1 MRYFLEIAYNGT
13 AYHGWQIQNN
23 RDSIQERIEKM
34 LSILLREN
42 IEITGS
48 GRTDAGV
55 HATQQ
60 FAHFDSAT
68 DLMPQKKYWL
78 YKFNK
83 LLPEDIS
90 IKNIMRVADNAHA
103 RHDAISR
110 SYVYQI
116 SAFKQPFAAHN
127 FWYLLHD
134 LNIEKMNEAA
144 ALLLKYED
152 FGSFCKYHSSA
163 KHQRCTITEAI
174 WKKEGEF
181 SRFYITANRF
191 LYGMVRAIV
200 GTLIEVGIGK
210 LSVIDFEQIIL
221 QKDRKAAKNAAPPC
235 GLSLASVKYPNEIL
249 TLPQL

>member
-13 AYHGWQIQNN
+13 AYHGWQIQSNT
-23 RDSIQERIEKM
+23 DSIQARIQKM
-34 LSILLREN
+34 LSTLLREN

-60 FAHFDSAT
+60 FAHFDVAT
-68 DLMPQKKYWL
+68 DLMPQKRYWL

-83 LLPEDIS
+83 LLPHDIR
-90 IKNIMRVADNAHA
+90 IKNLELVISNAHA

-110 SYVYQI
+110 SYIYQI
-116 SAFKQPFAAHN
+116 SAFKQPFATNN

-134 LNIEKMNEAA
+134 LDLDKMNQAA
-144 ALLLKYED
+144 ELLLKYED

-163 KHQRCTITEAI
+163 KHHHCTITEAT

-181 SRFYITANRF
+181 TRFYITANRF

-200 GTLIEVGIGK
+200 GTLVEVGIGK

-221 QKDRKAAKNAAPPC
+221 QKDRKAAKNAAPPA
-235 GLSLASVKYPNEIL
+235 GLSLVSVKYEPEIF
-249 TLPQL
+249 TFCKS